1 MLSRINYISRA
12 FYRTSS
18 VARAA
23 GAVHE
28 RTRLSVTKYPEL
40 KRDSRFQSLNDKH
53 IDHFRTILG
62 ENSVVYDKDP
72 ESDSIVHYNTDCKKP
87 TVENN
92 PFTWRVY

>member
-1 MLSRINYISRA
+1 MLSRINYTSRA

-87 TVENN
+87 TVEK
-92 PFTWRVY
+92 